1 MRSRRTIP
9 STSLDGSRLDETI
22 GVAGN
27 VFIMKSNAGQSRV
40 MDNVSLPEYHVH
52 IHAAVF
58 LPAVE
63 FNRM

>member
-9 STSLDGSRLDETI
+9 STSLDDSRLDETI
-22 GVAGN
+22 GVAGD
-27 VFIMKSNAGQSRV
+27 VFIMKRNAGQSRV
-40 MDNVSLPEYHVH
+40 TDNVSLPEHHVH

-58 LPAVE
+58 FPAVE